1 MYKCLC
7 SLFMLSWC
15 THSTVSTKNVLCCTA
30 IWVEFFGKNEFLT
43 ISIISETSQ
52 CNSIRE
58 NVLHKGR
65 LLGLT
70 TPATVSLQYLHWPRS
85 GVWRLRVV
93 TAEGGMTEYGVTAVS
108 WCCSSSDAG
117 QQGAAVTLLGA
128 GEGLAI
134 SWEQIQLCQWTNNH
148 LLLIVTM
155 SFLWKTKK
163 LFFSWTKLSR
173 FSRQDQMSMP
183 HPSWTGSNLD

>member
-1 MYKCLC
+1 MFIVYAQLMSTFNCINKKC
-7 SLFMLSWC
+7 
-15 THSTVSTKNVLCCTA
+15 V
-30 IWVEFFGKNEFLT
+30 
-43 ISIISETSQ
+43 
-52 CNSIRE
+52 
-58 NVLHKGR
+58 VLHSR

-70 TPATVSLQYLHWPRS
+70 APATVWLQYVHWPRS

-93 TAEGGMTEYGVTAVS
+93 TAEGGMTQYGVTAVS
-108 WCCSSSDAG
+108 WRCSSSDAG

-128 GEGLAI
+128 GEGVVI

-163 LFFSWTKLSR
+163 LFFPGQNSG
-173 FSRQDQMSMP
+173 FSRQDQMSML